1 ATKLSPQ
8 HQSIDAYQA
17 EGIAN
22 LIEGAVA
29 TSTRT
34 PIDLELYSAT
44 GKQPSSCPLV
54 RRRQLALQDLLE
66 LRSASAPPPH
76 RMLAMIPCKYC
87 SISSLLE
94 NTRTQE
100 KEQLTG
106 LNSRLATY
114 IDKVRQ
120 LEAENSRLT
129 VQIKD
134 IEIIE
139 KKERNNLAERF
150 EAER

>member
-1 ATKLSPQ
+1 M
-8 HQSIDAYQA
+8 
-17 EGIAN
+17 
-22 LIEGAVA
+22 
-29 TSTRT
+29 STRKT
-34 PIDLELYSAT
+34 KTTRSSGPIRTEVSFST
-44 GKQPSSCPLV
+44 TSSSN
-54 RRRQLALQDLLE
+54 AGDD
-66 LRSASAPPPH
+66 SF
-76 RMLAMIPCKYC
+76 
-87 SISSLLE
+87 SSLLE